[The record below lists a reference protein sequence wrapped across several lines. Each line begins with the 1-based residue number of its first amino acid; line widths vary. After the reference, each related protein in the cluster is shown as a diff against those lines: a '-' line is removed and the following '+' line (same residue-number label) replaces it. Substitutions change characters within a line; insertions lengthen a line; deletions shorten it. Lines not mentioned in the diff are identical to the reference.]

1 MLSDLKR
8 LLLGPE
14 QSLGESSTSSPQLAG
29 NRSLPRSREV
39 MVLYGMGGIGK
50 SQIMLEYAYQNLEN
64 YSSIFWIDAS
74 NKETLATS
82 GRRILQRL
90 IAHIAT
96 KHLTSPDYSVISTAL
111 GVPGQFA
118 AGQLEESGELSPQ
131 TVWTAVRYWL
141 SKKGNSK
148 WLLLVDNYDDLKAVN
163 MNDYLPTCN
172 TGTIVVTTRVR
183 ATVANLNGR
192 SIEIGDIGKE
202 AGVRLLLSSCNMTMA
217 GQADSSPPSE

>member
-1 MLSDLKR
+1 
-8 LLLGPE
+8 
-14 QSLGESSTSSPQLAG
+14 
-29 NRSLPRSREV
+29 

-96 KHLTSPDYSVISTAL
+96 KHPTSPDYSVISTAL

-118 AGQLEESGELSPQ
+118 VGQLEESGELSPQ

-183 ATVANLNGR
+183 ATVTNLNGG
-192 SIEIGDIGKE
+192 SIEVEDIGKE
-202 AGVRLLLSSCNMTMA
+202 TGVRLLLSSCNMTMA
-217 GQADSSPPSE
+217 DQADSSPSSE